1 MERSGDAEAES
12 IDAINQSIWIRDAAR
27 FEIEGWS
34 DPGELAALTFVADLV
49 RDLPTL
55 DIGVGGGRTYSL
67 LRLLTRDYVA
77 IDYTEEL
84 VRRCRV
90 RHPEAD
96 VRLAD
101 ARDLS
106 QFSDES
112 FGFALFSSNGIDAVD
127 HAGRQEVI
135 DNVGRVLRP
144 DGIFVFSTLN
154 KDGELYGASPANAP
168 AETWL
173 PGSLLPRGLQDETAS
188 EHHDADWGRAVR
200 NWRKLKG
207 LQTDN
212 GDHGMAPFA
221 AHEFSLVTHFVT
233 LPGARS
239 EMDRHGFDLLAVFPC
254 DSFDNIAHE
263 ETTAAMYFYLVAR
276 LRHR

>member
-1 MERSGDAEAES
+1 MESSGGPEAES
-12 IDAINQSIWIRDAAR
+12 IDAINQAIWTRDAAR
-27 FEIEGWS
+27 FEREGWI
-34 DPGELAALTFVADLV
+34 DPGELAALTFAADLV
-49 RDLPTL
+49 RDTPTL
-55 DIGVGGGRTYSL
+55 DIGVGGGRTYAL

-84 VRRCRV
+84 VRKCRV

-106 QFSDES
+106 QFPDDS
-112 FGFALFSSNGIDAVD
+112 FGFVFFSANGIDAVD
-127 HAGRQEVI
+127 HAGRQQVI

-154 KDGELYGASPANAP
+154 KDGSLYGASPANAP
-168 AETWL
+168 TETWL
-173 PGSLLPRGLQDETAS
+173 QGSLLPRLQDGTAS
-188 EHHDADWGRAVR
+188 EHHDADWARAVS

-207 LQTDN
+207 FQTDN

-221 AHEFSLVTHFVT
+221 AHEFSLLTHFVT
-233 LPGARS
+233 LPGTRR
-239 EMDRHGFDLLAVFPC
+239 EMDEHGFDLLAVFPC

-263 ETTAAMYFYLVAR
+263 VTTAAMYFYLVAR
-276 LRHR
+276 RRPQ